1 MIVLL
6 LSTPSNSRI
15 VSSKNELSDVRSR
28 SMDKREISASR
39 WSVIVVLRCVFI
51 LVNAENDRSH
61 YAVLTT
67 MVSAILKILVSV
79 GKAVCSCRS

>member
-15 VSSKNELSDVRSR
+15 VSSKNELSDVRSH

-51 LVNAENDRSH
+51 LVNAWMCKYFCNEYYYYKEMNMITR
-61 YAVLTT
+61 
-67 MVSAILKILVSV
+67 K
-79 GKAVCSCRS
+79 